1 MKILAMN
8 LTLVICTRNCFVF
21 LFCRMAIGVIGM
33 LDVVVC
39 ESEEKVMYDQKESM
53 VQESLATAR
62 LCIDDILHS
71 VDCGALNIE
80 VKNLRNMVVVLIKGA
95 QGSGKTSFA
104 REMRKQLEQDGDL
117 SIAWWSSPRGYNDIE
132 DAIFLDDYPDS
143 LELIKSM
150 DSADR
155 FSDGRFNRYT
165 TSPKS
170 PLIMVATVNV

>member
-1 MKILAMN
+1 
-8 LTLVICTRNCFVF
+8 
-21 LFCRMAIGVIGM
+21 M